1 MDMKIVIIIG
11 FSYLYGFF
19 EVFMNLRQR
28 GKTSVTASG
37 DKGSLWLLYILIT
50 VGYALS
56 FSIGATRTGRMNH
69 WDAFFAVG
77 VVLALTGL
85 MIRVRSILTL
95 KQYFTYS
102 VAQAENHKLI
112 ETGLYKFIRHPDTWA
127 IDDIRRDL
135 DFIVELVGSSIHDDS
150 GYDRV
155 YLPNKGGR
163 RLYDRT
169 NGRKLLELSKTD
181 KKNHPNDLTPT
192 DGIASTSRRRATDT
206 FQQA

>member
-1 MDMKIVIIIG
+1 MDTKIIVIIG

-28 GKTSVTASG
+28 GKSTVTASG
-37 DKGSLWLLYILIT
+37 DKGSLWLLYALIT

-77 VVLALTGL
+77 VVLALAGL
-85 MIRVRSILTL
+85 LIRVGSIVTL

-112 ETGLYKFIRHPDTWA
+112 DTGLYKLIRHPGYLGQLMIFAGISISLSNWLA
-127 IDDIRRDL
+127 VLLMMIPIGIGYIYRIR
-135 DFIVELVGSSIHDDS
+135 VEEGFMIEHMGES
-150 GYDRV
+150 
-155 YLPNKGGR
+155 YLNYQK
-163 RLYDRT
+163 RT
-169 NGRKLLELSKTD
+169 KRII
-181 KKNHPNDLTPT
+181 PM
-192 DGIASTSRRRATDT
+192 IY
-206 FQQA
+206 